1 MMMIVIL
8 LIQFLKKMHTH
19 SPQQTNTFSLISLI
33 FFVYLSVAGVS
44 PECKFIVEWPTFS
57 ALFFI
62 VVVVVRAYTPQG
74 YQNKKNSF
82 RHSPHTQKKKR
93 RKPKQLRDLY
103 VIFDLFAL
111 YI

>member
-74 YQNKKNSF
+74 YQNKKKLIQALTT
-82 RHSPHTQKKKR
+82 HTEKKR
-93 RKPKQLRDLY
+93 EENLSS
-103 VIFDLFAL
+103 
-111 YI
+111 